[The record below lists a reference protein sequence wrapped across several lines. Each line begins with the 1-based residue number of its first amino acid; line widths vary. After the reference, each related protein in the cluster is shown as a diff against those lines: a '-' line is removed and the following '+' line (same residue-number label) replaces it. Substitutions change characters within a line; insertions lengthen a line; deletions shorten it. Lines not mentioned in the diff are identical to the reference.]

1 MQRIQNKTSLGIV
14 FEKYAY
20 IFIFSLM
27 LFHFV
32 RIYIADDIVAK
43 AYNNLLCFNSSC
55 LYRKHPK
62 ANNISVC
69 LAFMPMYKKKTSFV
83 CYTLHARVRVLVFA
97 CTYRCE
103 CV

>member
-32 RIYIADDIVAK
+32 RIYIADDIVVK

-83 CYTLHARVRVLVFA
+83 CYTLHARVWVWVFGV
-97 CTYRCE
+97 Y
-103 CV
+103 V